1 MAFVYHQN
9 IGLKGLGASYSKD
22 LFPSY
27 GFKLSTLYSYS
38 EKEGE
43 YRRKGRE
50 GGTKRGE
57 EKGRKEGEKERREG
71 VRERKRQEKNC
82 LRQQS

>member
-1 MAFVYHQN
+1 MMAFVYHQN

-22 LFPSY
+22 LFHSY

-50 GGTKRGE
+50 GGTERGE
-57 EKGRKEGEKERREG
+57 EKGRKEGRRKG
-71 VRERKRQEKNC
+71 KKGGRE
-82 LRQQS
+82 